1 MSTTYDAVFSSWSWR
16 PELAAVLLVW
26 GAIYFHG
33 WLRLRRRD
41 PRRWR
46 GVRLAAFVSGL
57 GAIYLALTSPLETF
71 ASLLIVAHMVQHM
84 LLMLVAPLLV
94 LFGEPFLPLMRGLP
108 LEVRRY
114 WIAPMLR
121 WRPLAWLASA
131 VVHPLVAWI
140 LFVLAMWCWH
150 LPGLYELAL
159 ANDSWHIV
167 QHGCFFAAGL
177 IFWYPVVRPFPA
189 RPTWSRWILVPYLL
203 LADVQNTLLAAW
215 LTFSDQVLYPHY
227 LQAPRLGGFSALD
240 DQAAA
245 GVTMWVPGSILFL
258 APLAWIGVGL
268 MRSGQG
274 KWGMRNREW
283 GTVSGC
289 RKPEVGGRKIGSE
302 AGKVGGG
309 AYALLPHSALHTPH
323 FDLLTLPVVGAV
335 LRSRWTR
342 RLAQLAVLLIVLA
355 VIVDGFSGPQVG
367 AMNLAGVVPWIHW
380 RGLVIFGLLI
390 LGNVFCFACPFTLP
404 RAIARRL
411 FGQSALR
418 SWPRWLRNK
427 WLAVGLMALV
437 LWSYEAFSLWNSPWL
452 TAWIA
457 IFYFAGALVV
467 DSLFRDAAFCKYV
480 CPIGQFNFVQSLVSP
495 FEVKVCS
502 SSVCTTC
509 STHDCI
515 RGNGRSNGCELQLF
529 QPRKVGNLDCTFC
542 LDCVQACPHENVG
555 VIAVAPTASI
565 WRDGPRSGIGR
576 LSRRWDYT
584 ALAVV
589 LVFGAFANAAGMVA
603 PVLDWQD
610 RLAAALGLDS
620 SFWITTGFYLLC
632 LFALPVL
639 LVGGAALA
647 SEMVLERGSAIRS
660 ADSASRLNG
669 GRRSMWQFANR
680 FTWSLVPLGFA
691 MWLAHYSFHFFTSC
705 DGIVPVAQRFAA
717 DFHLASLGSPDWVCS
732 CCRPAPDWL
741 LKFELLA
748 LDIGMLASLYA
759 VWRISLGQI
768 ESEMRT
774 EGESSVTLSKVMR
787 AAWPWALLIVG
798 LFAVGVWILL
808 QPMQMRGTMP
818 GG

>member
-1 MSTTYDAVFSSWSWR
+1 MTTTYDAVFSSWTWR

-26 GAIYFHG
+26 GAIYLRG

-41 PRRWR
+41 LQRWH
-46 GVRLAAFVSGL
+46 GARLAAFVSGL
-57 GAIYLALTSPLETF
+57 GAIYLALASPLETF

-94 LFGEPFLPLMRGLP
+94 LLGAPFLPLIRGLP

-114 WIAPMLR
+114 WVAPILR
-121 WRPLAWLASA
+121 WRPVVWLASF
-131 VVHPLVAWI
+131 VMQPLVAWI
-140 LFVLAMWCWH
+140 LFALTMWGWH

-159 ANDSWHIV
+159 ANDSWHVV
-167 QHGCFFAAGL
+167 QHACFFGAGL

-189 RPTWSRWILVPYLL
+189 RPTWSQWILVPYLL

-215 LTFSDQVLYPHY
+215 LTFSSQVLYPHY

-268 MRSGQG
+268 MRSGER
-274 KWGMRNREW
+274 KWGMRNAEY
-283 GTVSGC
+283 GMGSGAV
-289 RKPEVGGRKIGSE
+289 RAAAV
-302 AGKVGGG
+302 
-309 AYALLPHSALHTPH
+309 PHSAFRIPH
-323 FDLLTLPVVGAV
+323 FDLLRLPIIGPIA
-335 LRSRWTR
+335 RSRWTR
-342 RLAQLAVLLIVLA
+342 RLAQMAVLLIVVA

-367 AMNLAGVVPWIHW
+367 AMNLAGIVPWIHW

-404 RAIARRL
+404 RTIARRL

-418 SWPRWLRNK
+418 NWPRWLRNK
-427 WLAVGLMALV
+427 WLAVGLMSMF
-437 LWSYEAFSLWNSPWL
+437 LWSYEALSLWNSPWL

-495 FEVKVCS
+495 FEVKVRAP
-502 SSVCTTC
+502 SVCSTC
-509 STHDCI
+509 TTHDCI
-515 RGNGRSNGCELQLF
+515 RGNAQSNGCELQLF

-542 LDCVQACPHENVG
+542 LDCVSACPHENVG

-576 LSRRWDYT
+576 LSRRVDYA
-584 ALAVV
+584 ALVVV

-603 PVLDWQD
+603 PVVQWQD
-610 RLAAALGLDS
+610 RLATALGFGSPVLV
-620 SFWITTGFYLLC
+620 TTFFYVLC
-632 LFALPVL
+632 LFGLPAV
-639 LVGGAALA
+639 LVGGAAFLSNMMLNGWTA
-647 SEMVLERGSAIRS
+647 LHSAG
-660 ADSASRLNG
+660 SASRLNG
-669 GRRSMWQFANR
+669 GRRSIWR
-680 FTWSLVPLGFA
+680 FGCRYTWSLVPLGFA

-705 DGIVPVAQRFAA
+705 DGIVPVTQRFAA
-717 DFHLASLGSPDWVCS
+717 DFHLASLGPPDWVCS

-741 LKFELLA
+741 LKFELMA
-748 LDIGMLASLYA
+748 LDVGMLASLYA
-759 VWRISLGQI
+759 VWRISRGQI
-768 ESEMRT
+768 ERT
-774 EGESSVTLSKVMR
+774 LLAAGESAATVGQVAR
-787 AAWPWALLIVG
+787 IAWPWALLVVVM
-798 LFAVGVWILL
+798 FAIGVWILL
-808 QPMQMRGTMP
+808 QPMQMHGTMP